1 MDRAPFNRLNMATDL
16 TKRSVCAACGLALCD
31 CTDAQW
37 LGEPDSDP
45 AAPVATSR
53 AAVEVGRAGLS
64 HPSLPEER

>member
-16 TKRSVCAACGLALCD
+16 TKDGVCAKCGESNCEHND
-31 CTDAQW
+31 REW